1 MVAGA
6 AAVCPAAFGDCC
18 PGAVAE
24 PPVCPTAPAVG
35 VPVVAVGVAG
45 AVGVGEA
52 AGGGLAGTVGEVASP
67 APGWAGSCGT
77 VVACPVL
84 AWAAVATC
92 PVAVGTDPLDVPS
105 VDAPGVPAGAGGA
118 GTPAG
123 MPAAGTLPGRF
134 SCGPPIPSAA
144 VIGPVPAA
152 ARPEMSDLLRAS
164 GGKSLAGGW
173 WVPYD
178 AWVGSDLVSDAPIPI
193 PALGVVSMVA
203 GPVIDVSL
211 LPDNARPVSITEMP
225 ASDAVPATTKR
236 PRPCFAVTRRCAPR
250 ERAAFDR
257 VLSD

>member
-1 MVAGA
+1 MSGA
-6 AAVCPAAFGDCC
+6 EAVCPAVFGDCC
-18 PGAVAE
+18 PGAVVE

-35 VPVVAVGVAG
+35 VPVTGVGVVG
-45 AVGVGEA
+45 TVGVGEA
-52 AGGGLAGTVGEVASP
+52 AGGGLAGTVGEVTPSP

-84 AWAAVATC
+84 AWA
-92 PVAVGTDPLDVPS
+92 VAVGTDPLDVPS
-105 VDAPGVPAGAGGA
+105 VDAAGAAAGAGGA

-123 MPAAGTLPGRF
+123 MLAAGAPPGRF

-173 WVPYD
+173 WVPCD
-178 AWVGSDLVSDAPIPI
+178 AWAGSDLLSEAPIPI

-211 LPDNARPVSITEMP
+211 PPDNARPVSITEMP

-257 VLSD
+257 VPPD